1 MREVKPKFVVAAVG
15 GVIVLIVLLSMI
27 SSMYAIVEP
36 GHRGV
41 KVVLGEITE
50 ESLDEGFHFKLPWV
64 DIHDIN
70 VKEQIVTAST
80 GAASKDLQSVST
92 EVAVNFR
99 PTAEQ
104 AWWLYQNVGAT
115 RDTWETVWLNP
126 IITETV
132 KAVTAKFTAEDLVTQ
147 RDVVKGQ
154 IEEVIKRRAL
164 ETKLLVSSVNI
175 TDFSFSQSFDRA
187 IEQKVE
193 ADQAVLRTENE
204 LRRERIEVQKQV
216 AKAEAE
222 KEMRILQA
230 AGEADALEQRAAAQA
245 KEIELLSIARAE
257 ATKREAEA
265 EAAAN
270 RMLLETLDKRV
281 LENKRLERWDGK
293 LPRVSGGGDPLILI
307 DPERE

>member
-1 MREVKPKFVVAAVG
+1 MREVKPKFILAAVG
-15 GVIVLIVLLSMI
+15 GFILLIVLISIV
-27 SSMYAIVEP
+27 SSMFAIVEP

-41 KVVLGEITE
+41 KVVLGQITE
-50 ESLDEGFHFKLPWV
+50 HSLPEGFHFKLPWAEV
-64 DIHDIN
+64 HEVN
-70 VKEQIVTAST
+70 VKEQLVTTST
-80 GAASKDLQSVST
+80 SAASRDLQSVKT

-99 PTAEQ
+99 PDADS
-104 AWWLYQNVGAT
+104 AWWLYQNVGRT
-115 RDTWETVWLNP
+115 RDTWEAVILNP
-126 IITETV
+126 IITESV
-132 KAVTAKFTAEDLVTQ
+132 KAETARFTAEELVTQ
-147 RDVVKGQ
+147 RDVVKGK
-154 IEEVIKRRAL
+154 IEDVIRERARQARL
-164 ETKLLVSSVNI
+164 IVSSVNI
-175 TDFSFSQSFDRA
+175 TDFAFSESFDRA

-222 KEMRILQA
+222 AEMRILQA
-230 AGEADALEQRAAAQA
+230 TAEARAIEERAGAQA

-257 ATKREAEA
+257 AMKREAEA

>member
-1 MREVKPKFVVAAVG
+1 MKEVKPKLVVA
-15 GVIVLIVLLSMI
+15 GVIGVILLIVLLSVVT
-27 SSMYAIVEP
+27 SMYTIVEP

-50 ESLDEGFHFKLPWV
+50 QSLDEGFHFKLPWV
-64 DIHDIN
+64 DIHEIN

-80 GAASKDLQSVST
+80 GAASRDLQSVST

-99 PTAEQ
+99 PIADQ

-132 KAVTAKFTAEDLVTQ
+132 KAVTARFTAEDLVTQ

-164 ETKLLVSSVNI
+164 ETKLIVSSVNI

-204 LRRERIEVQKQV
+204 LRREKIEVQKQV

-222 KEMRILQA
+222 KDMRILQA
-230 AGEADALEQRAAAQA
+230 AGEADALQQRAAAQA

-270 RMLLETLDKRV
+270 RMLLETLDKKV
-281 LENKRLERWDGK
+281 LENKRLEKWDGK